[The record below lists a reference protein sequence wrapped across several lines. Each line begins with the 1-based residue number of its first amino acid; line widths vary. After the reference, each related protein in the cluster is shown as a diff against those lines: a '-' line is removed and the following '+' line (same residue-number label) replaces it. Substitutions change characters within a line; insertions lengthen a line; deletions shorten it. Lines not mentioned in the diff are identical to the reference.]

1 MRTRTRLW
9 LKCFWVVIS
18 AALRLAEECK
28 CAPPQIR
35 TNYKYFTKTMNS
47 EIHST
52 PIPLLE
58 KISFPRF
65 PDFSPTLKNFLGG
78 PANKISH
85 CMLLSMTGSVF
96 HFANHSFH
104 QSSSLLDGNGRH
116 QTSCWTPSSTLY
128 RGEWSTSPERSLDF
142 KERSRCNQKISLLG
156 VLADTRVVRRRLRWS
171 VQPDLCDRL
180 HLPRWILTII
190 IPSKSSSSGNPQI
203 FDNDKEEMES
213 RVGANRLTMAIM
225 VMITMTMMMVTPKV
239 TKL

>member
-58 KISFPRF
+58 KISFPRFPRF

-142 KERSRCNQKISLLG
+142 EERGHCNQKYY
-156 VLADTRVVRRRLRWS
+156 
-171 VQPDLCDRL
+171 C
-180 HLPRWILTII
+180 
-190 IPSKSSSSGNPQI
+190 
-203 FDNDKEEMES
+203 
-213 RVGANRLTMAIM
+213 
-225 VMITMTMMMVTPKV
+225 
-239 TKL
+239 

>member
-65 PDFSPTLKNFLGG
+65 PRFPDFSPTLKNFLGG

-104 QSSSLLDGNGRH
+104 QSSSLLDGNRRH

-142 KERSRCNQKISLLG
+142 EERSHVIKSI
-156 VLADTRVVRRRLRWS
+156 VVRCVRLNPSCQTTFAVICSTRPMWPTTPAQ
-171 VQPDLCDRL
+171 VDLY
-180 HLPRWILTII
+180 HLYT
-190 IPSKSSSSGNPQI
+190 Q
-203 FDNDKEEMES
+203 
-213 RVGANRLTMAIM
+213 
-225 VMITMTMMMVTPKV
+225 
-239 TKL
+239 